1 MHVLLHSL
9 PPTLQQAPTNPRL
22 RWRLLD
28 ATGQVWVSLFWV
40 TAPSS
45 WVLVHTSFC
54 LCPPRVYLPVL
65 CKFWQLYDGVNVD
78 LIQEGLCNTQVCCTQ
93 SPCPCS
99 SPLLTCAS
107 TGDTQAQFCLS
118 LCGVSVSSCTQGLFE
133 PSERLWQL
141 WGWILN
147 VISPLL
153 PSCWGFFFAPG
164 HGYLLKVTPSPHSCC
179 SSAVQPPLQHL
190 PSCWSFSQVALT
202 RCQICQHL
210 DLRFVRF

>member
-1 MHVLLHSL
+1 MHSALCPPPCSRL
-9 PPTLQQAPTNPRL
+9 PPTHASAGHL
-22 RWRLLD
+22 RVSHGQSFVRSLLLSPGSWCTHGFVC
-28 ATGQVWVSLFWV
+28 AFQKSVS
-40 TAPSS
+40 
-45 WVLVHTSFC
+45 
-54 LCPPRVYLPVL
+54 PVL
-65 CKFWQLYDGVNVD
+65 CNGEVNGD
-78 LIQEGLCNTQVCCTQ
+78 LLQEDLCHNQIYCTQ

-179 SSAVQPPLQHL
+179 SRAVQPPLQHL